1 FTAPLD
7 EDSNKLSQQLD
18 LTYEQFIK
26 KYEGEIGRG
35 YSDPGIFESF
45 DKDLLELK
53 IIEKEPMENINL
65 KTKISFW
72 RRLFRRR

>member
-1 FTAPLD
+1 MKEKLE
-7 EDSNKLSQQLD
+7 EDI
-18 LTYEQFIK
+18 LT
-26 KYEGEIGRG
+26 R

>member
-1 FTAPLD
+1 MNNLLKNMKEKLE
-7 EDSNKLSQQLD
+7 EDI
-18 LTYEQFIK
+18 LT
-26 KYEGEIGRG
+26 R